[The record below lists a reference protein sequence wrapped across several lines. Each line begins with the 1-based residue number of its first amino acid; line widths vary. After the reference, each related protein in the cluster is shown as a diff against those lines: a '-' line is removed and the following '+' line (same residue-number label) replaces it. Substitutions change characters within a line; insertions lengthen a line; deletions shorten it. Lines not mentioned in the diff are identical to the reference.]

1 MELSILNEV
10 RKATLSAR
18 ERTSDG
24 SISTRTSKGK
34 MQIGKSSFDKKG
46 VSSFSPISD
55 WVSLEDAVKFLDAI
69 H

>member
-18 ERTSDG
+18 ERTNDV

-34 MQIGKSSFDKKG
+34 MQIGKSAFDKKG

-55 WVSLEDAVKFLDAI
+55 WVSIEDAVKFLDAI